1 MFTRR
6 SFLGTLVSSLVA
18 LLGLRGPGR
27 RRGTGRAV
35 ESIFITTPAHAG
47 TKPVSPPRVVISR
60 DMNVVT
66 STGTGDGNRIDRRI
80 LGKMLDRAMEKLTDA
95 GSSEAWSVLFSP
107 DDVVGIKVN
116 CLAGRGLSPH
126 TELVDLITERLAAAG
141 VSRDHIIVWD
151 RTDRD
156 LERAGFRINR
166 KGDGCRCYG
175 TNNDYPTDELEF
187 AGSVGCIF
195 SPILSKYATAIIN
208 VPVMK
213 DHDLAGVTLSMKNF
227 YGAIHNPNK
236 YHDNNCSPYVADL
249 NTHRFI
255 KDKLRL
261 IITDALT
268 AQYHGGP
275 SFKPEHCWNYSG
287 LIAARDQV
295 AHDTIGWKII
305 EEKRKAAGKASLAES
320 KREPSYIKQAGERGL
335 GESDPARIE
344 VIET

>member
-1 MFTRR
+1 MYSRR
-6 SFLGTLVSSLVA
+6 GFLRTLVASAAAFLGMRDSTINPA
-18 LLGLRGPGR
+18 FA
-27 RRGTGRAV
+27 GTG
-35 ESIFITTPAHAG
+35 STP
-47 TKPVSPPRVVISR
+47 KPRVVISR
-60 DMNVVT
+60 DTSVFS
-66 STGTGDGNRIDRRI
+66 STGKAENSLIDRDI

-95 GSSEAWSVLFSP
+95 GPSEAWSSLFSP
-107 DDVVGIKVN
+107 NDVVGIKVN
-116 CLAGRGLSPH
+116 CLAGKGLSPH
-126 TELVDLITERLAAAG
+126 TELIDLIADRLTTAG
-141 VSRDHIIVWD
+141 VRKRNIIVWD
-151 RTDRD
+151 KTDMD

-166 KGDGCRCYG
+166 GGEGYRCYG
-175 TNNDYPTDELEF
+175 TNENYPREELEF
-187 AGSVGCIF
+187 AGSVGSIF
-195 SPILSKYATAIIN
+195 SPIISKYTTAVIN

-261 IITDALT
+261 IITDALK

-295 AHDTIGWKII
+295 AHESIGWKII
-305 EEKRKAAGKASLAES
+305 EEKRKAAGKPSLAES
-320 KREPSYIKQAGERGL
+320 KREPLYIAKADELGL
-335 GESDPARIE
+335 GESDPGRIE